1 MIKMA
6 RVLEVSFDFLIKD
19 DKKYEDLIDIL
30 KKAGIF
36 NIQGVKVLGYGFKDD
51 ITVEY
56 DSYIN
61 TLTEE
66 ELKEL
71 DEVVLKRS

>member
-19 DKKYEDLIDIL
+19 DKKYEDLINIL

-36 NIQGVKVLGYGFKDD
+36 NIQGAKILGYGFKDD

-56 DSYIN
+56 NSYIN

-71 DEVVLKRS
+71 DEAVLKRS